1 MTTATTALD
10 IGTLIVRTPEICG
23 GRLRFAHASRTR
35 IDGTRISVMQ
45 IAVWH
50 KLGMSAAEI
59 VAEIPHLTLSQVY
72 AALAYYYSNQEAIEA
87 EIAEAKAECD
97 SLEEEPTPRGIR
109 NHKAFSNSYAPEDEG
124 LYDDY

>member
-1 MTTATTALD
+1 MTTATATSAID
-10 IGTLIVRTPEICG
+10 IGTLIVQTAGVCG
-23 GRLRFAHASRTR
+23 GRSR

-59 VAEIPHLTLSQVY
+59 VAEIPHLNLGQVY
-72 AALAYYYSNQEAIEA
+72 AALAYYYGDREAIEI
-87 EIAEAKAECD
+87 EIAEAKAECN
-97 SLEEEPTPRGIR
+97 SLEEESKPRAIR
-109 NHKAFSNSYAPEDEG
+109 DRKAFLNSYAPEDEG